1 MGVFR
6 IIRGPLAGALGLL
19 GAGLA
24 AGFFSS
30 ARAEPCRLETGT
42 THSVAKVIDGET
54 LALEDGR
61 EVRLIGALAPKAI
74 EVGAEAGSW
83 PPEAAAREALAALV
97 MAKTVT
103 LKFATEQTDRYGRL
117 LAHVFVH
124 EGEARRWVQAAM
136 IAAGHAR
143 LYALKDQ
150 RACLA
155 DLAAEEVAARTQS
168 LGLWAHAAYAVRDAR
183 RVRDLNR
190 LAGSF
195 QIVEGTIVSAAE
207 GREAAYLNFGRNRGS
222 DFTVEIKPAD
232 RVQLGALGGDVAAL
246 AGRRVRVR
254 GWIELRGGPM
264 IDATSSGHIEVID
277 SAGTSASAVS
287 SAVRAESP
295 RRSRKRAETP
305 KDAIE

>member
-1 MGVFR
+1 LNA
-6 IIRGPLAGALGLL
+6 IRNCIEVHVRGGALIAVVLVAL
-19 GAGLA
+19 APGAL
-24 AGFFSS
+24 
-30 ARAEPCRLETGT
+30 RAETCRLQPAS

-54 LALEDGR
+54 LALDDGR

-83 PPEAAAREALAALV
+83 PPEIAAREALAVLV
-97 MAKTVT
+97 LAKTVT
-103 LKFATEQTDRYGRL
+103 LKFATEQTDRFGRL
-117 LAHVFVH
+117 FAHVFVH

-155 DLAAEEVAARTQS
+155 DLGREEEMARTQG

-195 QIVEGTIVSAAE
+195 QIVDGTITSAAE
-207 GREAAYLNFGRNRGS
+207 GREAVYLNFGRTHS
-222 DFTVEIKPAD
+222 TDFTVEIRPGD
-232 RVQLGALGGDVAAL
+232 RVLLGALGGDVKAL
-246 AGRRVRVR
+246 EGRRVRVS

-264 IDATSSGHIEVID
+264 IDATSSGHVAFID
-277 SAGTSASAVS
+277 PPASSASTVS
-287 SAVRAESP
+287 STAPVEPPRRRRAERP
-295 RRSRKRAETP
+295 KAVAE
-305 KDAIE
+305 